1 MRNIKHKLKGHV
13 FSPHRNFIA
22 IEIKDIKI
30 KRKAPRNI
38 SKLQELGQA
47 ILTTTTIGHVVVL
60 GANGLVSCLG
70 HPGILASGFFSK
82 SVPEIQKIIKYFKH

>member
-1 MRNIKHKLKGHV
+1 MRNIKHKLKRQV
-13 FSPHRNFIA
+13 SPPHRNFIA
-22 IEIKDIKI
+22 IEIEDIKI

-38 SKLQELGQA
+38 SKLGQA